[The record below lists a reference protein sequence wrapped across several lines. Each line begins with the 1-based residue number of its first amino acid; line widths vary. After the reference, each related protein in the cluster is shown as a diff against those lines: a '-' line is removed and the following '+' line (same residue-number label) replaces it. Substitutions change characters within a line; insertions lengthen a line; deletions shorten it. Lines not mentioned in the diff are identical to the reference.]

1 MDSNIVITETPSLQ
15 GPSGNTASV
24 SVMDTVSSTKQAV
37 QGWDWDSIIRYGLII
52 LILAFLGF
60 NLFAY
65 LGKVTGDVTGVLGP
79 TVGTLGRGLGTVV
92 KQTTD
97 MTAAGTKDIVDVAA
111 GTVDSGVNLLEK
123 GLDGSTTRNKID
135 DNSASTDAALEHA
148 VQQTKAPEPDEAGS
162 RTQSSKSVPK
172 QGYCYIGEDRGF
184 RSCIKVNQADMCMSG
199 DVFPTRAI
207 CINPNLRE

>member
-1 MDSNIVITETPSLQ
+1 MDSNIVITETPALQ
-15 GPSGNTASV
+15 SPSGDMGTTSI
-24 SVMDTVSSTKQAV
+24 SDTVTSTKQAI
-37 QGWDWDSIIRYGLII
+37 QGLDWNSIIRYGLIV

-60 NLFAY
+60 NLFSY
-65 LGKVTGDVTGVLGP
+65 LGKVTGSVTGILGP
-79 TVGTLGRGLGTVV
+79 TVGNLGRAAGTVV

-97 MTAAGTKDIVDVAA
+97 MTAEGTKDIVDIAA

-123 GLDGSTTRNKID
+123 GLDGNTTRNKID
-135 DNSASTDAALEHA
+135 DTSASTNMALDHA

-162 RTQSSKSVPK
+162 RTQSSKTVPK

-184 RSCIKVNQADMCMSG
+184 RSCIKVDQADMCMSG
-199 DVFPTRAI
+199 DVFPTSAI